1 MGLFARPGS
10 GPQLPQ
16 LPSMPSVKDLPEP
29 VERNGA
35 RYLGTLD
42 GGRRVRARG
51 LGPTGSARIQLSF
64 DGVDVVR
71 LAGSFRIPVPALR
84 SARESL
90 EFAGKDVAEP
100 GALVLRWEH
109 GGSIL
114 DTGFRLQPV
123 EVRGAGGK
131 QRAAT
136 PAEVQRRWT
145 RAVHKMVRNTDG

>member
-1 MGLFARPGS
+1 
-10 GPQLPQ
+10 
-16 LPSMPSVKDLPEP
+16 MPSVKDLPEP

-42 GGRRVRARG
+42 GERRVRARG
-51 LGPTGSARIQLSF
+51 LGPAGSARIQLST

-71 LAGSFRIPVPALR
+71 LAGSFRIPLSALR

-90 EFAGKDVAEP
+90 EFDGQELREP

-109 GGSIL
+109 GGTPL
-114 DTGFRLQPV
+114 ETGFRLQPV
-123 EVRGAGGK
+123 EVAGAGGK
-131 QRAAT
+131 QRAPI

-145 RAVHKMVRNTDG
+145 RSVHKMVRTSDG